1 MLSAESARTGIF
13 AFRDAEG
20 LSGEWHESGQTGRTD
35 GADRRGGQ
43 IPPSLTGPATFCKSL
58 ARAKLA
64 ER

>member
-35 GADRRGGQ
+35 
-43 IPPSLTGPATFCKSL
+43 PPISHRTSDVL
-58 ARAKLA
+58 
-64 ER
+64 